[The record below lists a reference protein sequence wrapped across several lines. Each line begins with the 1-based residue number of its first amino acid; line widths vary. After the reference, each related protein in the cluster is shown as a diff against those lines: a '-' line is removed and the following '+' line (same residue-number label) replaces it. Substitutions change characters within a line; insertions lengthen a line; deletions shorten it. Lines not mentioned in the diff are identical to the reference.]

1 MNDIDD
7 LLAQVKAEYEQPQQ
21 LQQPQQSSKNKEIS
35 RSPLTQSSALDNL
48 LAEVQQEIEGNT
60 TLSQS
65 QTQTNTSTS
74 QSVAKL
80 DNNLIHELKQE
91 FKETEKIE
99 EQRKQQQL
107 QQQKQLQQQQEK
119 KRRQALE
126 SKAKE
131 WLKNLK
137 PNSDEGMWFEEFSYA
152 YESKLEAAIDYLQ
165 AIRETRFLG

>member
-21 LQQPQQSSKNKEIS
+21 SQQPQQSLKNQEIS
-35 RSPLTQSSALDNL
+35 RSPLTQSSSLDNL
-48 LAEVQQEIEGNT
+48 LAEVQQEIEGQT
-60 TLSQS
+60 TPSQP
-65 QTQTNTSTS
+65 QPQTNTSKS
-74 QSVAKL
+74 QPVAKL
-80 DNNLIHELKQE
+80 DNNLLHELKQE
-91 FKETEKIE
+91 FREKEKIE

-107 QQQKQLQQQQEK
+107 QEKQQLQQQQEK

-126 SKAKE
+126 SNAKE

-137 PNSDEGMWFEEFSYA
+137 PNSDEGVWFEEFSYA

-165 AIRETRFLG
+165 AIKETRFLG